1 MTDSPQT
8 PDEPATSSRIGQGM
22 LTLFWLLVLGLTTLF
37 CQDYLEKRE
46 NPNHTLDSRTHSSGL
61 REVVLQRNAYGHY
74 VSPGKINGVDVT
86 FFLDTGATG
95 VSIPEHIAEKIGLQ
109 RGYQYQSSTAN
120 GTIDVYSAELDKVEL
135 GAIQLYDVRGSINP
149 HYEEDD
155 ILLGMSFLKH
165 LEMAQKG
172 STLTL
177 RQ

>member
-1 MTDSPQT
+1 MTDPTHSPE
-8 PDEPATSSRIGQGM
+8 DEAAGSRMGQGM
-22 LTLFWLLVLGLTTLF
+22 LTVFWLLVLGLGTLF
-37 CQDYLEKRE
+37 IQGHLEQRD
-46 NPNHTLDSRTHSSGL
+46 NPNQDLNSRIHADGL

-74 VSPGKINGVDVT
+74 VSPGQINGVDVT

-109 RGYQYQSSTAN
+109 RGYRYQSSTAN
-120 GTIDVYSAELDKVEL
+120 GTIDVYSAVLDKVEL
-135 GAIQLYDVRGSINP
+135 GPIALYDVRGSINP

-165 LEMAQKG
+165 LEMTQKG
-172 STLTL
+172 NTLTL